1 MSHQFYL
8 FISGVITV
16 RDSLKCETKDSC
28 LTCLK
33 EDKVCSLV
41 IVATD
46 RGQPRQ
52 SAQTVVKVALL
63 DTNDHDPKISFKVL
77 PDQSQSFATVNEVAK
92 VGTSVAAITVTDA
105 DKGEMLIKFK
115 YTTKNTFLQ
124 LWPFAC
130 VRVLNKPY

>member
-105 DKGEMLIKFK
+105 DKGKMLTKFK
-115 YTTKNTFLQ
+115 YIYPQKYAFTVVALRLRTVIK
-124 LWPFAC
+124 
-130 VRVLNKPY
+130 